1 MNDIL
6 LPRPTLTDRLIATG
20 LFSAVMAIIV
30 FFVFGIFQTFFAIP
44 KKRAEIYALHQR
56 IELLQAKVEDMESKN
71 KGLQTAMNFDSLFT
85 LLAKPQQMIDLK
97 DLDDYI
103 KNKSEFCLGEK

>member
-6 LPRPTLTDRLIATG
+6 LPRPTLTDKLIVTG
-20 LFSAVMAIIV
+20 LFSASMIIMV

-44 KKRAEIYALHQR
+44 KKRAEIYELHQR
-56 IELLQAKVEDMESKN
+56 VELLQAKVSGLEKRN
-71 KGLQTAMNFDSLFT
+71 KKLRTAMNFDSLFT
-85 LLAKPQQMIDLK
+85 LLATPQQMIDLK